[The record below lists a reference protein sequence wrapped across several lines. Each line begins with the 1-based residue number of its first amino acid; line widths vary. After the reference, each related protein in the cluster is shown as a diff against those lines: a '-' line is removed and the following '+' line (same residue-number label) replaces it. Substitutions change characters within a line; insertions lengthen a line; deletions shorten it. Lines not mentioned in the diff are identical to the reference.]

1 MNKENLRLLVMMNG
15 QMILSQI
22 EEVPSDLGEPD
33 CKLTEPF
40 IVTTSEQKITMQ
52 EGVMVLAPWL
62 LGMTNQNTFMIS
74 SDKILTI
81 VEPNAKM
88 VKKYEE
94 LMERE

>member
-1 MNKENLRLLVMMNG
+1 MNG

-22 EEVPSDLGEPD
+22 EEVTSDLGEPD

-40 IVTTSEQKITMQ
+40 LVTTSEQKITMQ